1 MIENHAI
8 FGSDH
13 QLPCEIQ
20 LAIFL
25 NHAGHYGNAATI
37 QDIADWAG
45 ISMTQTVF
53 MKRPGLGSG
62 WRAGLVESGGV
73 VI

>member
-8 FGSDH
+8 FGSDR

-20 LAIFL
+20 LDIFL

-37 QDIADWAG
+37 QDIAH
-45 ISMTQTVF
+45 
-53 MKRPGLGSG
+53 
-62 WRAGLVESGGV
+62 
-73 VI
+73 